1 MTPLEQRNEQLAQT
15 IIKNLKRRHMEGFY
29 CATAEEAVRKV
40 SELIEDGSS
49 VTWGG
54 TMTVRDMGIPQYLK
68 DRGTLEVLDRD
79 LAATPEEAQAIYL
92 RAFSSDVY
100 LSSANAVSEDGEI
113 FNIDGT
119 GNRLAGTLFGHERV
133 FIVAGTNKICPD
145 FDAALKRARN
155 TAAVQNAERLDKK
168 TPCRIDGT
176 CHDCHGREGIC
187 RALTV
192 LWGPMN
198 GMETEIVL
206 IDGDWGL

>member
-1 MTPLEQRNEQLAQT
+1 MDFTKAKRNLERNGFEVHVFKTGAEAAAHLNEELNDVSIGFGGSKTLDQLGLYELLSQNNTVYWHWKAPGKET
-15 IIKNLKRRHMEGFY
+15 RR
-29 CATAEEAVRKV
+29 
-40 SELIEDGSS
+40 
-49 VTWGG
+49 
-54 TMTVRDMGIPQYLK
+54 Q
-68 DRGTLEVLDRD
+68 
-79 LAATPEEAQAIYL
+79 AAFT
-92 RAFSSDVY
+92 DVY
-100 LSSANAVSEDGEI
+100 CCSANAISEDGEI

-155 TAAVQNAERLDKK
+155 TAAVKNAERLDKK
-168 TPCRIDGT
+168 TPCRIDGV

>member
-1 MTPLEQRNEQLAQT
+1 MNLEKT
-15 IIKNLKRRHMEGFY
+15 IKNLRLRGFK
-29 CATAEEAVRKV
+29 ASHFASGEEAAAYLAEQVRGCTVGFGGSKTLDQLGLY
-40 SELIEDGSS
+40 ELLSQNN
-49 VTWGG
+49 
-54 TMTVRDMGIPQYLK
+54 TVYWHWKAPGKETRRQ
-68 DRGTLEVLDRD
+68 
-79 LAATPEEAQAIYL
+79 AAFT
-92 RAFSSDVY
+92 DVY
-100 LSSANAVSEDGEI
+100 CCSANAISEDGEI

-155 TAAVQNAERLDKK
+155 TAAVQNAARLDKK
-168 TPCRIDGT
+168 TPCRIDGV
-176 CHDCHGREGIC
+176 CHDCHGKEGIC